1 MDGVNLDP
9 DLDLEPGS
17 FGGFFFKLLL
27 DRANSSCLYFE
38 LNYAQNKNTHTHT
51 QDDQLTV
58 KKPNCW
64 LTWQTLAPGQC
75 QSYHNSVPRS
85 YTSKS
90 AKNSQ
95 QLNLIV
101 DYKTVKEKKRRVP
114 TMVQRT
120 MSNKGK

>member
-1 MDGVNLDP
+1 MP
-9 DLDLEPGS
+9 
-17 FGGFFFKLLL
+17 KT
-27 DRANSSCLYFE
+27 
-38 LNYAQNKNTHTHT
+38 KTHT